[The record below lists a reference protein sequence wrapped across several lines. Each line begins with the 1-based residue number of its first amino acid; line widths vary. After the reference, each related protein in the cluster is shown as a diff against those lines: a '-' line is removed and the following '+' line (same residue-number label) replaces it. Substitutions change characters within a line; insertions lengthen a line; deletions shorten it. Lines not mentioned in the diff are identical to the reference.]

1 MKYKDFL
8 KDRWKTI
15 ALIIFGILE
24 VETIL
29 LIYEINFK
37 IRIFIGLS
45 ILISYF
51 LGTFLEYNKKKKFY
65 DDTIGKLD
73 RLEDKYLI
81 SEMLNTPEGTE
92 EKLLLEILQET
103 DKSMNDRINKYKH
116 IRRRIQRLYR
126 IMDT

>member
-15 ALIIFGILE
+15 LLIIFAILE

-37 IRIFIGLS
+37 IRIFIGLI

-51 LGTFLEYNKKKKFY
+51 LGTFLEYHKKKSFY

-73 RLEDKYLI
+73 KLEEKYLI
-81 SEMLNTPEGTE
+81 SEMINLPEGIE

-103 DKSMNDRINKYKH
+103 DKSMIDRINKYKH
-116 IRRRIQRLYR
+116 IR
-126 IMDT
+126 

>member
-37 IRIFIGLS
+37 IRIFIGLI

-51 LGTFLEYNKKKKFY
+51 LGTFFEYHKKKNFY

-73 RLEDKYLI
+73 KLDEKYLI

-92 EKLLLEILQET
+92 EKLLLEIIQEA

-116 IRRRIQRLYR
+116 IR
-126 IMDT
+126 

>member
-15 ALIIFGILE
+15 LLIIFAILE

-37 IRIFIGLS
+37 IRIFIGLI

-51 LGTFLEYNKKKKFY
+51 LGTFLEYNKKKSFY

-73 RLEDKYLI
+73 KLEEKYLI
-81 SEMLNTPEGTE
+81 SEILKLPEGIE

-103 DKSMNDRINKYKH
+103 DKSMIDRINKYKH
-116 IRRRIQRLYR
+116 IR
-126 IMDT
+126 

>member
-15 ALIIFGILE
+15 LLIIFAILE

-37 IRIFIGLS
+37 IRIFIGLI
-45 ILISYF
+45 ILISF
-51 LGTFLEYNKKKKFY
+51 LGTFLEYHKKKSFY

-73 RLEDKYLI
+73 KLEEKYLI
-81 SEMLNTPEGTE
+81 SEMINLPEGIE

-103 DKSMNDRINKYKH
+103 DKSMIDRINKYKH
-116 IRRRIQRLYR
+116 IR
-126 IMDT
+126 